1 MTKVPPFLYLDNR
14 AATSTD
20 FRNRLT
26 GPPNS
31 NRIRLTERFASP
43 YGALCFHVFTDSD
56 SPPGPS
62 RLSLQVVLLLVSNQ
76 TSFMQLKRRSKIITC
91 GVLMHKNKS
100 VTWCYSPTVSSRIKQ
115 GKESCYS
122 HLRNQR
128 KAPCWRSCCWQ
139 LATAHVRPSQTCA
152 AASARWKHG
161 IGQQGPQNNEMFGR
175 DLRWSHSQS
184 VVVMQV
190 NVVWYSA
197 RICWLNILCYVPAI
211 CQDI

>member
-1 MTKVPPFLYLDNR
+1 MCQGLWLRKRVSSGQFGQIWPIWWVNCRQHFFNDNIWIPIDIMLKFVR

-56 SPPGPS
+56 SPLGPS
-62 RLSLQVVLLLVSNQ
+62 RLSLQVVSLLVSNQ
-76 TSFMQLKRRSKIITC
+76 TSFMQTKWRSKIITC

-100 VTWCYSPTVSSRIKQ
+100 LTWCYSPVSSRIKQ

-122 HLRNQR
+122 NLHNQR
-128 KAPCWRSCCWQ
+128 
-139 LATAHVRPSQTCA
+139 
-152 AASARWKHG
+152 
-161 IGQQGPQNNEMFGR
+161 
-175 DLRWSHSQS
+175 
-184 VVVMQV
+184 
-190 NVVWYSA
+190 
-197 RICWLNILCYVPAI
+197 
-211 CQDI
+211 